1 MNLITIKTCLGSKR
15 LHLGVKSLS
24 LSITFCK
31 NQLVGIFTNMNTIT
45 NIINYFQKK
54 RGLKH
59 LLFWIAVLLLHI
71 PRQLVLRDNA
81 DFVTILVMHGCI
93 LVSQVLAAYFY
104 AYFVIPK
111 FLIKKKYIQVI
122 LLFLIGT
129 YVFSALERIMVVH
142 VGEALVRKPPFTQEP
157 ILEILTDWKKLLKH
171 YVPSMY
177 SVVLIFLFVKYFLDY
192 KKVKERDLLL
202 SKEKTANELK
212 ALKAQLNPHFLFNTL
227 NNIYTLSL
235 ANSPKTPSSIGKL
248 SEILDHVLYKCNQ
261 KFVLLSNE
269 IKLLENYIEL
279 EKLRYDERL
288 QVKFQAT
295 IDNDR
300 EIPPLILLSLVE
312 NAFKHGAGEDSGA
325 PKIWI
330 EIKNN
335 QEAFEFCITN
345 TIAEGYRLKKES
357 IGLSNIRKQLNL
369 IYKTDYDLQIQV
381 GEKKF
386 KVVLKINQKV

>member
-1 MNLITIKTCLGSKR
+1 
-15 LHLGVKSLS
+15 
-24 LSITFCK
+24 
-31 NQLVGIFTNMNTIT
+31 MNTIT

-235 ANSPKTPSSIGKL
+235 ASSPKTPSSIGKL